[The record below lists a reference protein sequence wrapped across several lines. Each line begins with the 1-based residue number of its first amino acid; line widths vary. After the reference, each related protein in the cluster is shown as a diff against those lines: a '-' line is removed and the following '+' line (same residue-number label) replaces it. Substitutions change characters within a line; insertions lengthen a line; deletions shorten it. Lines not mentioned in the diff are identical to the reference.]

1 MFHCHFKEVADLNKL
16 ANKRG
21 WQVLQHEFVGVVYL
35 ELSDKSVVGCVG
47 HIGDIGNYK
56 LHVTFLILTCLRTLN
71 SVFADVSFDVFRPLS
86 KCISD
91 LPIETYL
98 KFHLYL
104 FYVDIAKLIVAKD
117 PCSDIFSN
125 KILILVK
132 ESLNTGRRLVKTD
145 LAKDFFVVGI
155 PLDLVSGRVYD

>member
-1 MFHCHFKEVADLNKL
+1 M
-16 ANKRG
+16 
-21 WQVLQHEFVGVVYL
+21 
-35 ELSDKSVVGCVG
+35 
-47 HIGDIGNYK
+47 
-56 LHVTFLILTCLRTLN
+56 TFLTLTCLRTLN

-91 LPIETYL
+91 LPIKTYL

-117 PCSDIFSN
+117 PRSDIFSN

-132 ESLNTGRRLVKTD
+132 ESLNSGRRLVKTD
-145 LAKDFFVVGI
+145 LAKYFFVVGI
-155 PLDLVSGRVYD
+155 PRDLVNGRVYD